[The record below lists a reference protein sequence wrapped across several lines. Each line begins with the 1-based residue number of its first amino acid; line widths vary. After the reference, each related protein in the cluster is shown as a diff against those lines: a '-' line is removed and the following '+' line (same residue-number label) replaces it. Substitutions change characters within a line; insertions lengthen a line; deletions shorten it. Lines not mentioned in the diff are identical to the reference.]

1 MCVCVYECVCGMV
14 WNGYGEIHIPLFFDE
29 SVKSYSVVS
38 ECKFRKTKLKG
49 NLKSSE
55 ISTVAGHP

>member
-1 MCVCVYECVCGMV
+1 MV